1 VANFPSAQKKNLK
14 EKFIYAFSVK
24 PVNNM
29 TKSELFDITTE
40 HTQDIF
46 KDIHQHDDLTSLFL
60 AKSSYHDRKL
70 KVSKEELYVGNLD
83 RNTKYD
89 ELMEFL
95 RRFGEVEY
103 LKMSYDKRGKFLGHA
118 FARFKIISLHDEVIS
133 QSGQFSLN
141 GRKVILGEKVE
152 KQITLEDI
160 EKKCWFCFNNP
171 NIDSDLILK
180 EFTEF
185 YLAYPKGPVDDFHF
199 LLLPKKHIPCFLD
212 LNETQKSEF
221 VSILETLTI
230 ILKDNNLDY
239 LIYEKNLPYKEDAA
253 KHMIINIIGIGKEF
267 SFNFLDQM
275 ELILGQSHL
284 KYKEFDSRTSIK
296 DMVSQG
302 QVKNNQ
308 SGPYYYYIDAPTGI
322 QFGKSGI
329 RTKILV
335 DVHPHTKDYND
346 YPRKIIC
353 SLIDKEER
361 FNWKRTDINKEFLVS
376 LKDKLAKYF
385 K

>member
-1 VANFPSAQKKNLK
+1 LK

-46 KDIHQHDDLTSLFL
+46 KDFNQQDLTSLLL
-60 AKSSYHDRKL
+60 AKSSYDDRKL
-70 KVSKEELYVGNLD
+70 KVSKDELYIGNLD
-83 RNTKYD
+83 MYTKYD
-89 ELMEFL
+89 ELLDFI
-95 RRFGEVEY
+95 RRFGEVEN
-103 LKMSYDKRGKFLGHA
+103 LKMSYDKRGKFLGHG
-118 FARFKIISLHDEVIS
+118 FVRFKNILLHDEIIS
-133 QSGQFSLN
+133 QSGKFSLN

-199 LLLPKKHIPCFLD
+199 LLLPKNHIPSFLD

-221 VSILETLTI
+221 VLILETLTI

-239 LIYEKNLPYKEDAA
+239 LIYEKNLPYKDDAA

-275 ELILGQSHL
+275 ELILGQSNL
-284 KYKEFDSRTSIK
+284 KYKEFDPRTSIK
-296 DMVSQG
+296 EMVSQG
-302 QVKNNQ
+302 QSKNNH
-308 SGPYYYYIDAPTGI
+308 SGPFYYYIDAPTGI

-335 DVHPHTKDYND
+335 DVNSHTKDYND

-361 FNWKRTDINKEFLVS
+361 FNWKKTDINKEFLVS